1 MVNASDASGELIK
14 ASVEDGATIV
24 ITDNFWSSKTG
35 TTPVT
40 GMVNATGDNILDMA
54 PHTAN

>member
-1 MVNASDASGELIK
+1 MQQKNRTLI
-14 ASVEDGATIV
+14 SCNTIV